1 MPTPYSMDLR
11 RRVVSEVD
19 RGTPPAEVARRF
31 QVAERTIWNWLALR
45 KETGQLAPRQGDVGP
60 DCVLEQHRERILQS
74 IRDDPGL
81 TLAQRQTQLQLPG
94 CATTLWNA
102 LRRWGITLKKSAQSC

>member
-11 RRVVSEVD
+11 RRVVAEVD
-19 RGTPPAEVARRF
+19 HGSPPAVVARRF

-45 KETGQLAPRQGDVGP
+45 KETGQITPRQGDVGP
-60 DCVLEQHRERILQS
+60 ECVLEPHRERILKSVQ
-74 IRDDPGL
+74 DDPGL
-81 TLAQRQTQLQLPG
+81 TLAQRQRQLGLPG

-102 LRRWGITLKKSAQSC
+102 LQRWGITLKKSAESC